1 MQNVSDWFVLNKF
14 FPLKHKHVDNF
25 LASRRQITVTA
36 VWTGTVVWRVLH
48 GRVGT
53 EVNGAGTEVVTE
65 CTQVAAVHAHVVTAH
80 AQVAKLQT
88 QVTTAPTQLVM
99 YVCRN
104 NSQACMIL

>member
-1 MQNVSDWFVLNKF
+1 
-14 FPLKHKHVDNF
+14 
-25 LASRRQITVTA
+25 
-36 VWTGTVVWRVLH
+36 
-48 GRVGT
+48 
-53 EVNGAGTEVVTE
+53 VNGAGTEVVTE